1 MNVFL
6 VSKLINQFFDVYQ
19 RLTDL
24 LKEDKIQHTDDMS
37 YGIENVPN
45 TQIKILEGENFGIP
59 LIEAR
64 K

>member
-6 VSKLINQFFDVYQ
+6 VSKFINQFFDVYQ

-45 TQIKILEGENFGIP
+45 TLIKILEGENFGIP
-59 LIEAR
+59 LIEAS